1 MPQVPRDS
9 AVPDETTLTVALLGP
24 DEQRR
29 AEVAGALSKHPGLR
43 LQEFSSLPPKLADLP
58 ERMARTYNVIVIDVD
73 NDPDR
78 AFELV
83 EDLCAGGRN
92 YVMVY
97 SASADMKLAVRFM
110 RAGVREFF
118 TLPLDPTEV
127 SAALTQASTHRTAPT
142 TEGATGGRLFV
153 FLGTKGGCGVTTLAA
168 NFALALAQES
178 DRETLLIDLGLPLG
192 DAAINLGMVTEYSV
206 EGALAHPERL
216 DASMLSTLVAKH
228 SSGLSVLGA
237 PGEFPEKA
245 ASSEAIDKL
254 VTVARLSFDFVVVD
268 VGSRLDLMSTS
279 LFDESSTIFL
289 TTQVGLSEMR
299 TANLMIKKFFGKRS
313 QTLQIVLN
321 RYKSSDM
328 LFDDKK
334 ITEALTRP
342 AEWKIPDDY
351 AAVRRKRESA
361 TPMVMIDSAIA
372 QSIRQM
378 ARTAGG
384 LLTEKDERK
393 GFFRFLR

>member
-1 MPQVPRDS
+1 M
-9 AVPDETTLTVALLGP
+9 AL
-24 DEQRR
+24 
-29 AEVAGALSKHPGLR
+29 
-43 LQEFSSLPPKLADLP
+43 
-58 ERMARTYNVIVIDVD
+58 TYNVIIVDVD
-73 NDPDR
+73 SDPER

-83 EDLCAGGRN
+83 EELCAGGRN

-110 RAGVREFF
+110 RLGVREFF
-118 TLPLDPTEV
+118 TLPLDPAEV
-127 SAALTQASTHRTAPT
+127 SAALTQASTHRAAPVTQEPTA
-142 TEGATGGRLFV
+142 GGKLFV

-178 DRETLLIDLGLPLG
+178 DRETLFIDLGLPLG

-206 EGALAHPERL
+206 EGALQHPERL

-237 PGEFPEKA
+237 SADFPEQ
-245 ASSEAIDKL
+245 SPSREAMDKL
-254 VTVARLSFDFVVVD
+254 LAVARLSFDFVVVD
-268 VGSRLDLMSTS
+268 IGSRIDLMRSA
-279 LFDESSTIFL
+279 LFDDLSTVFL
-289 TTQVGLSEMR
+289 IAQVGLSEMR
-299 TANLMIKKFFGKRS
+299 TANLMIKKFFPKRS
-313 QTLQIVLN
+313 ENLQIVLN
-321 RYKSSDM
+321 RYKSSDL
-328 LFDDKK
+328 LFDDKT
-334 ITEALTRP
+334 INEALTRP
-342 AEWKIPDDY
+342 ANWKIPDDY
-351 AAVRRKRESA
+351 AAARRKRESA

-378 ARTAGG
+378 AKTVGG